1 MTNFLPTVHF
11 NGEDALVAAGS
22 DRASDA
28 GFTEQHSSLVSVLL
42 ILAHIHPAHL
52 ALETRVV
59 EGVTCAQSDL
69 LKHQIIF
76 LSIYKKHIVCLLI
89 RLQPFKFQTN
99 K

>member
-22 DRASDA
+22 DRSSDA

-42 ILAHIHPAHL
+42 ILAHVHPAHL

-76 LSIYKKHIVCLLI
+76 SSMYIKHIVRLLA
-89 RLQPFKFQTN
+89 RLQPLKF
-99 K
+99 

>member
-11 NGEDALVAAGS
+11 NGEDTLVAAGS
-22 DRASDA
+22 DCASDA
-28 GFTEQHSSLVSVLL
+28 GFTQQHSSLVSVLL

-59 EGVTCAQSDL
+59 EGVTCAKCDL

-76 LSIYKKHIVCLLI
+76 SSMYIKHIVRLLA
-89 RLQPFKFQTN
+89 RLQPLKF
-99 K
+99 

>member
-22 DRASDA
+22 DRSSDA

-59 EGVTCAQSDL
+59 EGVTGAQCDL
-69 LKHQIIF
+69 LKHQIIIS
-76 LSIYKKHIVCLLI
+76 SIYIKHIVCLLV